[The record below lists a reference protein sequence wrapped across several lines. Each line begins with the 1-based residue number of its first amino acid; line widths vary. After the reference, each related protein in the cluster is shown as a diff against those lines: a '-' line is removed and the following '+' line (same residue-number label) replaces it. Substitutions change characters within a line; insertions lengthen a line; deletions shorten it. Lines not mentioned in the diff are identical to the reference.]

1 MYNSSLCEHS
11 GFGSFLIGCHKVLF
25 CSQLNQ
31 SSFMLFNK
39 PISKSF
45 IFYDGAPILRFDTI
59 FKKLG
64 KDWGEVNPVTRTI
77 PDKKRYTRKQKH
89 KNSYMEEKCE

>member
-1 MYNSSLCEHS
+1 MFITNEILERYNACES
-11 GFGSFLIGCHKVLF
+11 EKKERYSE
-25 CSQLNQ
+25 
-31 SSFMLFNK
+31 
-39 PISKSF
+39 
-45 IFYDGAPILRFDTI
+45 FYNTY
-59 FKKLG
+59 KKIR

>member
-1 MYNSSLCEHS
+1 MCKNKEEYSKFYNT
-11 GFGSFLIGCHKVLF
+11 
-25 CSQLNQ
+25 
-31 SSFMLFNK
+31 
-39 PISKSF
+39 
-45 IFYDGAPILRFDTI
+45 Y
-59 FKKLG
+59 KKNR